1 MFKLIKELLFGK
13 PVEDTKPAD
22 KVEVKQEDLTPV
34 ITPLIMPMNN
44 DEAAK
49 TETKKPPKKK
59 TAVKKDP
66 AVKKPRGRKPKAT
79 A

>member
-13 PVEDTKPAD
+13 PVEDAKPAD
-22 KVEVKQEDLTPV
+22 KVTVKQSDLTPV
-34 ITPLIMPMNN
+34 ITPIIMPMSSNEPAKV
-44 DEAAK
+44 EA
-49 TETKKPPKKK
+49 KKSSKKK
-59 TAVKKDP
+59 AAVKKDP